1 MNTSKS
7 IVIIAL
13 ATAIFTPLSHA
24 NLLAEQAKLEKAK
37 SQAQATA
44 DAKPTSEA
52 LAKAAEQKNH
62 VLTDFNTRAA
72 DKFGTDWLERWQ
84 NSTYA
89 NPDDEAADIY
99 ISGKVFSPAAPAAVR
114 LSVAKQREVLAHI
127 TAKQKLVNEDLA
139 FVRAISIYNP
149 DVAAR
154 LDEFAVLLPSRGI
167 RGEEYFGFKHLSL
180 LKKPN
185 GGSGVAAFSRHMTIA
200 EWFDLASSKAHF
212 SPATFHGMRD
222 AIIATTARLLID
234 KRRAANL
241 PVEGPEFDAA
251 FAPVLDAVK
260 APKFKGLAEA
270 VNSLGINLAIPTPD
284 FLDQESAAEVVA
296 DAASRNATFL
306 SAWDT
311 PHGFQEGLGSVM
323 FIKGES
329 AYRDW
334 RESLLQPR

>member
-7 IVIIAL
+7 IAIIAL
-13 ATAIFTPLSHA
+13 ATAILTPLSHA

-37 SQAQATA
+37 SQAQASA

-52 LAKAAEQKNH
+52 LAKAAEQKSYM
-62 VLTDFNTRAA
+62 LTEFNTRAA

-99 ISGKVFSPAAPAAVR
+99 ISGKVFSPTPPAAIQ
-114 LSVAKQREVLAHI
+114 LSVAKQREVLTHI
-127 TAKQKLVNEDLA
+127 AAKSKLVKEDLA
-139 FVRAISIYNP
+139 FVRAVSIYNP

-154 LDEFAVLLPSRGI
+154 LDELAAMLTSRGI

-180 LKKPN
+180 LKKQN
-185 GGSGVAAFSRHMTIA
+185 GGGVVAFSRHMTIA

-212 SPATFHGMRD
+212 SPATFHAMRD
-222 AIIATTARLLID
+222 AVIATTARLLID

-284 FLDQESAAEVVA
+284 FSDQEATAEVVA

-306 SAWDT
+306 SDWDT

-329 AYRDW
+329 AYRAW